1 MVNNRKYTCI
11 DYREEMML
19 LGLKRR
25 LNQRDLSEKEK
36 RIIIKEIKKL
46 ESEMQID

>member
-1 MVNNRKYTCI
+1 
-11 DYREEMML
+11 MML

-25 LNQRDLSEKEK
+25 LNQMDLSEKEK
-36 RIIIKEIKKL
+36 RIIIKEIQRL

>member
-1 MVNNRKYTCI
+1 MPKQDPYTCA

-25 LNQRDLSEKEK
+25 LEAGDLSEEETHSIQEQVAAIEK
-36 RIIIKEIKKL
+36 
-46 ESEMQID
+46 SMGM